1 MGTHGT
7 QQGHRDRMGTL
18 GTWRYVGNT
27 RKRRTGWG
35 HNGDMGVTWG
45 PGGHDGDALIHG
57 RQRDMVISGTHG
69 HVEDTRI
76 H

>member
-1 MGTHGT
+1 MGHN
-7 QQGHRDRMGTL
+7 RDIE
-18 GTWRYVGNT
+18 
-27 RKRRTGWG
+27 TGWG
-35 HNGDMGVTWG
+35 HWGHGDMLGTQGRGGHNRDMEVTWG

-57 RQRDMVISGTHG
+57 KQRDMVISGTHG